1 MIGKI
6 IRILA
11 IVALSGF
18 FLALIIFS
26 MSNKPPAGEGV
37 WDEGTTIGSP
47 EAKKHYIQYTDVMCP
62 YCDVYSRLVMEH
74 QDEFEQF
81 IAEHDILYE
90 LRVTDF
96 LYEFGAHQT
105 IYSRQSAE
113 AVYCARDE
121 GKFWEYYH
129 AALTALWNDYHSKG
143 IGDSKTSPEITDI
156 TDEYWL
162 NIGREIGLS
171 SEFESCYTDHREL
184 EHVIANTG
192 KAYKLV
198 DGGLPYFNFDKKPL
212 GGFDQRWGWDYVLK
226 YLEAGLK

>member
-6 IRILA
+6 VRTLA

-26 MSNKPPAGEGV
+26 ISNKPPAGESV

-81 IAEHDILYE
+81 TQEHDILYE

-129 AALTALWNDYHSKG
+129 AAVTALWNDYHSKG

-162 NIGREIGLS
+162 DIGRGIGLS
-171 SEFESCYTDHREL
+171 SEFESCYTEHQEL
-184 EHVIANTG
+184 EHVITNTG

-198 DGGLPYFNFDKKPL
+198 DGGLPYFNFNKKLL

>member
-6 IRILA
+6 VR
-11 IVALSGF
+11 IVAIIGISGF

-26 MSNKPPAGEGV
+26 ITNKPAAGESV
-37 WDEGTTIGSP
+37 WDEGTTVGSP

-74 QDEFEQF
+74 QDEFEKF
-81 IAEHDILYE
+81 IADNDILYE

-96 LYEFGAHQT
+96 LYEYGAHQT
-105 IYSRQSAE
+105 EYSRQSAE
-113 AVYCARDE
+113 AVYCARDA

-129 AALTALWNDYHSKG
+129 AALRALYNDYHSKG
-143 IGDSKTSPEITDI
+143 IGDSKTSPQITDI

-162 NIGREIGLS
+162 SIGRSIGLS
-171 SEFESCYTDHREL
+171 DDFESCYREHKEL
-184 EHVIANTG
+184 DHVISNTG
-192 KAYKLV
+192 RAYKLV
-198 DGGLPYFNFDKKPL
+198 DGGLPYFNFNKKPL
-212 GGFDQRWGWDYVLK
+212 GGFDQKWGWDYVMK